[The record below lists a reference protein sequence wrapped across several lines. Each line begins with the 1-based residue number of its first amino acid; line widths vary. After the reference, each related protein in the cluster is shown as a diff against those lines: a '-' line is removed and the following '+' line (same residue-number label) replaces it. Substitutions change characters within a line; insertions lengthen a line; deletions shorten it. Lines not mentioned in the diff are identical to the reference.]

1 MPVKKQLKKMVKG
14 ALPFPTLMAHLNAED
29 PLALVLRGHLYVEA
43 ALIKQIE
50 SAPLNKKALVNKKTL
65 KGAKHNFPDKVK
77 LAVALGKVDPP
88 DDRGFIALNDLRNDF
103 AHEVNMKLTEQNES
117 KLYDTLSPSQREI
130 PDVARKPEMTPRD
143 RLRFDIMGLI
153 ANAYHP

>member
-1 MPVKKQLKKMVKG
+1 MPVKKQLKKVVKG
-14 ALPFPTLMAHLNAED
+14 GSDFPTLMKHLNAED

-50 SAPLNKKALVNKKTL
+50 SGLVDKKALKVARL
-65 KGAKHNFPDKVK
+65 NFPNKVN

-103 AHEVNMKLTEQNES
+103 AHDVKMKLTEQNES
-117 KLYDTLSPSQREI
+117 KLYDALSQSQRKI
-130 PDVARKPEMTPRD
+130 PGVARNPKMTPLV